1 LTVAG
6 VLRAHAAEYLAWRG
20 DRASLQERRVLAQL
34 VACRTAALG
43 GHAWE
48 CDTCGAIRADYNSCG
63 NRHCP
68 TCRGAARAQW
78 LERVRADLLPVPYFH
93 VVQTLPH
100 EPQLDRLVLANRAL
114 MYGLLF
120 HSTSTAL
127 LELAADP
134 EHLGARIGLLMV
146 LHTWGQLM
154 DPHGHVHVVVPG
166 GGLSLDGQRWVACRD
181 GFFLPV
187 EVIGALVRGK
197 FLAGLKRLWRAGKL
211 KLDGKLSPLRAERTF
226 ESWLST
232 LYAKKW
238 VAFAQGPPQGITGP
252 DAVLKYLARYV
263 SGVAISDRRLVSHMN
278 GRVTFRWK
286 NYARGGRSETTPPIA
301 GVEFVRRYLL
311 HVLPRG
317 FVRIRSYGLLSN
329 RNRTSELARCRTLLG
344 AVSAASV
351 SSAVSDPSACVAS
364 PTTSTPPPSTA
375 ANATTGSASSTC
387 ATCGRGRLV
396 LQQSWPRPPVHEL
409 VARQSSRGQVA
420 GTHRVPRPLAM
431 RHTFGEFWS
440 RRRCSAAEG
449 SRPHAVT
456 SPSVTL
462 GSTRPVPAIAP
473 DSS

>member
-1 LTVAG
+1 M
-6 VLRAHAAEYLAWRG
+6 
-20 DRASLQERRVLAQL
+20 QERRVLAQL

-48 CDTCGAIRADYNSCG
+48 CDRCGAIRADYNSCG

-68 TCRGAARAQW
+68 TCRGAARANW

-120 HSTSTAL
+120 HSTAAAL

-134 EHLGARIGLLMV
+134 KHLGARIGLLML

-154 DPHGHVHVVVPG
+154 ELHTHVHIVVPS
-166 GGLSLDGQRWVACRD
+166 GGLSLDGTRWVSCRD

-187 EVIGALVRGK
+187 GVIGAKVRGK

-211 KLDGKLSPLRAERTF
+211 KLHGKLSPLRAARTF
-226 ESWLST
+226 ESWLAT
-232 LYAKKW
+232 LYAKNW
-238 VAFAQGPPQGITGP
+238 VAYAQGPPSGITGA

-263 SGVAISDRRLVSHMN
+263 SGVAISDRRLVSHAN

-286 NYARGGRSETTPPIA
+286 NYARGGTSQTTPPLA

-317 FVRIRSYGLLSN
+317 FVRIRGYGLLSN
-329 RNRTSELARCRTLLG
+329 RRRKTDLARCRALLAAEPGG
-344 AVSAASV
+344 AAIIPVAA
-351 SSAVSDPSACVAS
+351 
-364 PTTSTPPPSTA
+364 PTTPTAPAAPVAATPPARPEA
-375 ANATTGSASSTC
+375 STC
-387 ATCGRGRLV
+387 PSCRRGRLV
-396 LQQSWPRPPVHEL
+396 LRESWPRPTVWDL
-409 VARQSSRGQVA
+409 VTRQASPLRRGAA
-420 GTHRVPRPLAM
+420 G
-431 RHTFGEFWS
+431 
-440 RRRCSAAEG
+440 SAAR
-449 SRPHAVT
+449 SVADRPA
-456 SPSVTL
+456 P
-462 GSTRPVPAIAP
+462 RPAIARP
-473 DSS
+473 APRPALARRIAAERSIAAPIQDSS